1 MDRSIRAKFRG
12 DRHVLGPFLGNLPP
26 EILDVVVRKLGSCFQ
41 TTFAMAGRTCRE
53 AVERVPSERAVLTDE
68 ERNLFSSMWMNP
80 LTVAVIEGDVEALE
94 WLIQRCDA
102 WYPNWRDEELSELAA
117 KRGKIESLTCLH
129 ANGCPW
135 DVWTCAG
142 AAEGG
147 HLEVLQW
154 ARQNG
159 CPWDKDTCMNAA
171 EGGHLEVLQWAR
183 RNGCGCDQ
191 FTCAKAAERGDLNML
206 QWAHQNGC
214 PWDAYT
220 CSNAAYGGH
229 LEVLQW
235 ARRNWCPWDERTCEY
250 AASKGHLEVL
260 RWARQN
266 GCPWDQNSWYFA
278 ESNCRAYLREHG
290 CPGAV

>member
-26 EILDVVVRKLGSCFQ
+26 EILDVVVRQLGSCFQ

-102 WYPNWRDEELSELAA
+102 WYPNWRDEELSGLAA
-117 KRGKIESLTCLH
+117 KRGKIESLTCLR

-135 DVWTCAG
+135 NEYTCSW
-142 AAEGG
+142 AARRG

-154 ARQNG
+154 AHQNG
-159 CPWDKDTCMNAA
+159 CPWDETTCYQAA
-171 EGGHLEVLQWAR
+171 FGGQLEVLQWAR
-183 RNGCGCDQ
+183 RNGCPWNEQ
-191 FTCAKAAERGDLNML
+191 T
-206 QWAHQNGC
+206 WSSAH
-214 PWDAYT
+214 P
-220 CSNAAYGGH
+220 
-229 LEVLQW
+229 
-235 ARRNWCPWDERTCEY
+235 R
-250 AASKGHLEVL
+250 
-260 RWARQN
+260 
-266 GCPWDQNSWYFA
+266 
-278 ESNCRAYLREHG
+278 CRPYLIEHG
-290 CPGAV
+290 CPGAE